1 MRCRPVVCT
10 WIPLLLLGCALSSC
24 SRQAGPPPAPPAP
37 KVSVAQPI
45 GRTVVDF
52 DEFNGRVDAVETVQL
67 RARVSGYLQKVN
79 FHEGEIVKQGD
90 VLVTLDREPFGV
102 EMERLAAE
110 VRRATSALALA
121 RNNQERGERLVATN
135 AISQEE
141 FDTISKQRDQSEANL
156 AAARASLRSAQ
167 LNYEYT
173 QVRAPITGR
182 VGRALVTQGNL
193 ITGGLANGTLLTTIV
208 SQDPIYVLFDADENA
223 FLRYEKLAVA
233 GTRTSGREDK
243 KKVLLALGDETEFTR
258 EGVMDFVDNRIDPG
272 TGTIKARGVFENK
285 AGRIL
290 TPGMFARIR
299 LPGSGEYAALLIED
313 RAVMTDL
320 GRRIVF
326 TVDASNTVVVKPVE
340 IGPMNQGLRIV
351 RSGLGKDDLVIV
363 DGLQRARPGVK
374 VTPTKGAMQP
384 LKLVV
389 AQPGPGDQAK

>member
-1 MRCRPVVCT
+1 M
-10 WIPLLLLGCALSSC
+10 
-24 SRQAGPPPAPPAP
+24 
-37 KVSVAQPI
+37 
-45 GRTVVDF
+45 
-52 DEFNGRVDAVETVQL
+52 
-67 RARVSGYLQKVN
+67 
-79 FHEGEIVKQGD
+79 
-90 VLVTLDREPFGV
+90 
-102 EMERLAAE
+102 
-110 VRRATSALALA
+110 
-121 RNNQERGERLVATN
+121 ATN

-233 GTRTSGREDK
+233 GTRTSGREGK